1 MSKDDSFIL
10 SWQLL
15 DRLFRTPLET
25 DFIREIITLPLA
37 HMVAREELEKLMEI
51 LTQWLETHQLREEAQ
66 QAFQRL
72 FIGPGVPPAPPW
84 GSVYLTE
91 DNTIL
96 GPSTIAT
103 RKKFE
108 RLGLRHYSQ
117 GWEPDDH
124 FSRCCAF
131 LSLLAQ
137 EDNPAPANDF
147 LEQDFLTWAPR
158 FLELLKETCQDP
170 VYQSIADYALAVLA
184 HAGKDLTPAEVKL
197 YL

>member
-15 DRLFRTPLET
+15 DRLFSTPLEP
-25 DFIREIITLPLA
+25 DFIREITTLPLA
-37 HMVAREELEKLMEI
+37 HMVARKELEKLMDI
-51 LTQWLETHQLREEAQ
+51 LTQWLADPQIREDAH

-72 FIGPGVPPAPPW
+72 FIGPGAPPAPPW

-91 DNTIL
+91 DNTIM

-108 RLGLRHYSQ
+108 RLGLRLHSQ

-124 FSRCCAF
+124 FSHCCAF

-137 EDNPAPANDF
+137 EDNPAPTRDF
-147 LEQDFLTWAPR
+147 LEQDFLTWGPR
-158 FLELLKETCQDP
+158 FLELFKESCRNP
-170 VYQSIADYALAVLA
+170 VYESIADYALAVLA
-184 HAGKDLTPAEVKL
+184 QAGKDLTPAEVRL